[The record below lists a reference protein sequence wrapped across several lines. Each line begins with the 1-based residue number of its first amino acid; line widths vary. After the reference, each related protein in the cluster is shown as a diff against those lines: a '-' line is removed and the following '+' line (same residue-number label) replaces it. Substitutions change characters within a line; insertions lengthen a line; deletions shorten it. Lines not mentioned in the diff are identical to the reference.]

1 MLSHNLIPTSITMM
15 PPHQHNFAKETFPT
29 FPTFEC
35 SLSYV
40 PQLTSS
46 SRYQSRALPPSPFT
60 TCLERATPTEQN
72 KFISSATG
80 LSKPHLSSDSNGSI
94 NASNEVQAR
103 SVVLL
108 TFDQVLSKLMP
119 LLDEITVAGE
129 CKISIKGVSAEIVNK
144 LWEKGDMSELS
155 GWEKLRYI
163 RLSLF
168 FISQV

>member
-15 PPHQHNFAKETFPT
+15 PPHQLNFHKETFPT

-40 PQLTSS
+40 PRLTSS
-46 SRYQSRALPPSPFT
+46 FHYQSRALPPSPFT
-60 TCLERATPTEQN
+60 TRHERATPTEQN

-80 LSKPHLSSDSNGSI
+80 LPKPHLSSDSNGSI

-103 SVVLL
+103 SAVPL
-108 TFDQVLSKLMP
+108 TFNQVLLMP
-119 LLDEITVAGE
+119 LLDGITVAGE
-129 CKISIKGVSAEIVNK
+129 HKISIKGVSTEIVNK
-144 LWEKGDMSELS
+144 LQEKGDTSELS
-155 GWEKLRYI
+155 GWEYI
-163 RLSLF
+163 WLSLF

>member
-1 MLSHNLIPTSITMM
+1 M
-15 PPHQHNFAKETFPT
+15 PPHQHNFPKETFPT
-29 FPTFEC
+29 FSTFEC

-40 PQLTSS
+40 PRLTSP

-60 TCLERATPTEQN
+60 THCERATLTEQN

-80 LSKPHLSSDSNGSI
+80 LPKPHLSSDSNGSI

-103 SVVLL
+103 SAVPL
-108 TFDQVLSKLMP
+108 TFDQVLSKLML
-119 LLDEITVAGE
+119 LLDWITVAGE
-129 CKISIKGVSAEIVNK
+129 RKISIKGVSAEIVNK
-144 LWEKGDMSELS
+144 FQGKGDTSELS

-163 RLSLF
+163 QLSLF